1 MSGNAIRFYL
11 DGNEYDSP
19 ENWRD
24 INVEISLD
32 NTSQIVAI
40 DYTTELVWHGSAYSY
55 LYNKAINDNCGLVNV
70 RIDVDSDNETHVVNG
85 VLFLSGITFNE
96 TKAIATGK
104 IEDNAYSARI
114 QNNTS
119 TQVFFGSQTSKNGVA
134 INHVP
139 VSRSVF
145 KPSDGVYYTDYV
157 QGVTPFRAFE
167 FLIDWM
173 TDKTVNVKSDYFE
186 TGAGANYL
194 ITTAANLQTLGFNA
208 NAPTFSFRQLYN
220 TMRALFNIGMG
231 FQQLPDAFGELK
243 PTVVIEPLDFFRNTT
258 DQVIIDDVH
267 TTELSFVQDLLYG
280 RIQIGGEITQVYSCD
295 NGNTN
300 CNAFTNVFWYGFD
313 SEVYPISGTCNRD
326 TALELTVDSKFVI
339 DTNTIQDII
348 EFDSQAHNKK
358 AILIEIFDGSL
369 LASMSDPLELSTVQR
384 WYNGALTNRNV
395 VARYIDYL
403 NNSISVYGLNTVNN
417 QFNVTKTGVYQFQ
430 ECLVQ
435 TPAWVYSGTMPFDTG
450 TPLPQYINNDCFDLA
465 TNRFVPTFEGIFK
478 FEFQYS
484 AEDDVLPATCPI
496 SGGANV
502 IYWQLQIK
510 QYNASGV
517 FITDHVSPSMSSSA
531 GFSGTFVW
539 TTTYISMDDGDYL
552 EMHAKANMALPPAT
566 HQNAFGIING
576 TWRTIEAYTVEVQ
589 GETATG
595 TKATPKV
602 TATNAHLP
610 MDTVF
615 SYLNDTTKTIRLSN
629 QYIGNRDGHVER
641 VSVNLYTGQ
650 SEISINHG

>member
-55 LYNKAINDNCGLVNV
+55 LYDKALNDNCGLVNV
-70 RIDVDSDNETHVVNG
+70 RVDVDSDNETHVVNG

-104 IEDNAYSARI
+104 IEDDAYSARI

-119 TQVFFGSQTSKNGVA
+119 TEVFFGSLTTKNGVGL
-134 INHVP
+134 NYVP

-145 KPSDGVYYTDYV
+145 KPSDGSYYVDYV
-157 QGVTPFRAFE
+157 QGITPFRAFE
-167 FLIDWM
+167 YLIDWM
-173 TDKTVNVKSDYFE
+173 TDKTVEFKSDYFE
-186 TGAGANYL
+186 TGVGSNYL
-194 ITTAANLQTLGFNA
+194 ITTPQNLQTLGQNIA
-208 NAPTFSFRQLYN
+208 HPTFSFRQLYN

-231 FQQLPDAFGELK
+231 FQQLPNAFGQLT
-243 PTVVIEPLDFFRNTT
+243 PTVVIEQLDFFRN
-258 DQVIIDDVH
+258 DNQQVIIDDVH
-267 TTELSFVQDLLYG
+267 TTELSFVQDLLFG
-280 RIQIGGEITQVYSCD
+280 RIQIGGEITQYYSCD

-300 CNAFTNVFWYGFD
+300 CNASTNVFWFGFD

-326 TALELTVDSKFVI
+326 TALDLTVDSKFVI
-339 DTNTIQDII
+339 DANTIQDII

-358 AILIEIFDGSL
+358 AILIEMFSGSL
-369 LASMSDPLELSTVQR
+369 LASVSDPLDIGQR
-384 WYNGALTNRNV
+384 WYNGALTNHNV
-395 VARYIDYL
+395 LNRYMDYL
-403 NNSISVYGLNTVNN
+403 NNSISVYGINNEFN
-417 QFNVTKTGVYQFQ
+417 QFNVKNPSGWQWRD
-430 ECLVQ
+430 CLVQ
-435 TPAWVYSGTMPFDTG
+435 TPAWITSGALPFTVG
-450 TPLPQYINNDCFDLA
+450 SPLPQYINNDCFNLA
-465 TNRFVPTFEGIFK
+465 TDRFEPTGEGVFK
-478 FEFQYS
+478 FQFTYYVADQAGS
-484 AEDDVLPATCPI
+484 PGCSFML
-496 SGGANV
+496 GANV
-502 IYWQLQIK
+502 IYWKNELN
-510 QYNASGV
+510 QYNAANQL
-517 FITDHVSPSMSSSA
+517 IATHEEPLISA
-531 GFSGTFVW
+531 DTGAFPIQQQW
-539 TTTYISMDDGDYL
+539 TTGYISMDNGDYL
-552 EMHAKANMALPPAT
+552 EIQTRANMALPPAT
-566 HQNAFGIING
+566 NRNSFGIYSSVLK
-576 TWRTIEAYTVEVQ
+576 TIEAYSVVKE
-589 GETATG
+589 GESETG
-595 TKATPKV
+595 KKATPKV